1 MTGLSELSDS
11 DLRTVA
17 DQAYLDTL
25 QAATMAPQSEWHS
38 ECFCALHALCEAVSK
53 ETGHAVFQDSYGNGV
68 ALIDNASY
76 DNWQQVA
83 ESIGKNCWDF
93 RA

>member
-38 ECFCALHALCEAVSK
+38 ECFCALHALCVEMTYRGMEMEHK
-53 ETGHAVFQDSYGNGV
+53 GV
-68 ALIDNASY
+68 M
-76 DNWQQVA
+76 Q
-83 ESIGKNCWDF
+83 
-93 RA
+93 